1 MTCYLRHLG
10 LVLIKADIT
19 LTKENRKQIGCIIQT
34 LVGET
39 TDCPAVWKK
48 VKQRIAENEAAF
60 IAELK
65 IAYQKQAAKD

>member
-10 LVLIKADIT
+10 LILVKADIT

-48 VKQRIAENEAAF
+48 VKQRLAENEDTF
-60 IAELK
+60 ITELK
-65 IAYQKQAAKD
+65 AAYQKQAAKD